1 MLKKTASLMN
11 RIMIAGLLLFL
22 FSCQDMPSE
31 ADAIKKNEE
40 GINHMN
46 EGKYELALVDF
57 NEAIK
62 NPGLT
67 LISKGTIYR
76 NIALTYHELNK
87 LDSSIHF
94 STLAAKCF
102 KKNSYDY
109 LVNMANVDLLTGK
122 TSVGLVKLIKAAAM
136 EPDDL
141 SVNNTLGLIYLGD
154 YGEEFADPEKA
165 LPYNKKAFEVNSSRV
180 TEDILGRNYYDLEKY
195 ELAEMH
201 YERIHEQYPNELNY
215 TLNMALI
222 KYKLKKTSDA
232 ELLFNKVIAQDSSY
246 RETIELFKDNNR

>member
-1 MLKKTASLMN
+1 MLKQVASLLN
-11 RIMIAGLLLFL
+11 RTILMGLLCFV
-22 FSCQDMPSE
+22 FSCRDMPGE
-31 ADAIKKNEE
+31 EDAIKKNQE

-57 NEAIK
+57 NEAVK

-67 LISKGTIYR
+67 LTSKGTIYR

-94 STLAAKCF
+94 STLAAKCY
-102 KKNSYDY
+102 KKNSYDH
-109 LVNMANVDLLTGK
+109 LVNMANVDILTGK
-122 TSVGLVKLIKAAAM
+122 TGIALAKLLKAAAM

-141 SVNNTLGLIYLGD
+141 SVNNSLGLIYLGD

-165 LPYNKKAFEVNSSRV
+165 LRYNKKAFELSTSRI
-180 TEDILGRNYYDLEKY
+180 TEDILGRNYYDLGNY

-201 YERIHEQYPNELNY
+201 YERVHEQYPNELNY
-215 TLNMALI
+215 SLNLGMI
-222 KYKLKKTSDA
+222 KYKLKKTEEA
-232 ELLFNKVIAQDSSY
+232 EQLFDQVIEEDNSY
-246 RETIELFKDNNR
+246 KETIDLFKDNNK

>member
-109 LVNMANVDLLTGK
+109 LVNMANVDLL
-122 TSVGLVKLIKAAAM
+122 M